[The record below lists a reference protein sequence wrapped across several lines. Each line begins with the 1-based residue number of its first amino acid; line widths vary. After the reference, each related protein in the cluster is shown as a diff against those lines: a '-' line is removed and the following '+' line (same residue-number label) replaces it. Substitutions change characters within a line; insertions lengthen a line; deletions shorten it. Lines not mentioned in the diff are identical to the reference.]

1 MVDHEKKSAMGGR
14 DVQSIRAI
22 KDEKRTKMKKDTAT
36 DKPPKSE
43 LSPQEAALAEIDR
56 AVDPIIRAWRLATRE
71 HAQAKA
77 DRLEADYNRALDV
90 ATAKYERWAKAH
102 GVEP

>member
-1 MVDHEKKSAMGGR
+1 MLKTKNPKSPTTKNKMV
-14 DVQSIRAI
+14 
-22 KDEKRTKMKKDTAT
+22 TA
-36 DKPPKSE
+36 KPPKSA
-43 LSPQEAALAEIDR
+43 PTAQEAALAELDR

-71 HAQAKA
+71 QAQAKA
-77 DRLEADYNRALDV
+77 DKLEADYNRALDA